1 MSDGAQA
8 MGSVSHSGT
17 GGGDSDRSLGDLFS
31 SMSQDLS
38 ALMRAELELAKEEMR
53 VEVKKASKAGIG
65 FGGAAGAGLYAG
77 FALVI
82 TLGLILD
89 VFVWAWLAF
98 LIVTLV
104 LGAIAAVL
112 AMKGKKELDAINP
125 KPEKTIQTLKE
136 DAQWLSEQKS

>member
-8 MGSVSHSGT
+8 MGSMSPSGSS
-17 GGGDSDRSLGDLFS
+17 GDQGDRSLGDLFA
-31 SMSQDLS
+31 SMTQDLS
-38 ALMRAELELAKEEMR
+38 TLVRTELELGKEEMR
-53 VEVKKASKAGIG
+53 VEVRKAGKAGAG

-82 TLGLILD
+82 ALGLMLD
-89 VFVWAWLAF
+89 EFLWDWLAF
-98 LIVTLV
+98 LIVALL

-112 AMKGKKELDAINP
+112 AMKGKKELEAINP

-136 DAQWLSEQKS
+136 DAQWLNEQKS